1 MANIKLHPIN
11 INIIFIFFLVYSPW
25 TIDDSKINYGLSS
38 INHGHC
44 FIFLANKYVLIL
56 VKPIT
61 VTELIGMSIAA
72 ITGDN
77 VPLIA

>member
-25 TIDDSKINYGLSS
+25 TIDDSKISYGLSS
-38 INHGHC
+38 INHSLY
-44 FIFLANKYVLIL
+44 FILLANKYVLIL

-61 VTELIGMSIAA
+61 VIELIGINIAA
-72 ITGDN
+72 ITGDK
-77 VPLIA
+77 VPLTA